1 MRRITFWLTLVLVF
15 MIPWEDSVILTGV
28 GRISRV
34 AGLAVGVFWLGTILA
49 RGRVRQLRP
58 FHLLCF
64 VYFFW
69 HGLSVVWSV
78 APNTT
83 LNRLTT
89 YIQLAFLLFLVWDLC
104 LTRKQ
109 LMAILQAYVLGAY
122 ISVFDTISNYLMGVS
137 RGSTPRYAATGFNAN
152 GLAMVLVFGLPLA
165 WYLAVSVGAKNEFD
179 RKQSILRIINFV
191 YIPAAIFAILLTAS
205 RTALFGML
213 PIIWFMLGSFTRLK
227 PVMRIAIAIGVMAAF
242 YFIQPLVP
250 QSSIDRLSTVSTEI
264 EGGDLS
270 GRRTI
275 WDEGLEQFWNNPLL
289 GTGSGA
295 FKAAVNFKDKAA
307 HNVYVSL
314 LVEVGL
320 IGLMLFGLVIA
331 VSAYHTRYLPRW
343 EAAFWLA
350 LIVSWLIG
358 NYTGSWELKKHTWL
372 FFSLVIV
379 SANLLPQDESEAE
392 SGEVMVPPLAGTS
405 PSRNGIPTRQNSYT
419 YNPKL

>member
-1 MRRITFWLTLVLVF
+1 
-15 MIPWEDSVILTGV
+15 
-28 GRISRV
+28 
-34 AGLAVGVFWLGTILA
+34 
-49 RGRVRQLRP
+49 
-58 FHLLCF
+58 
-64 VYFFW
+64 
-69 HGLSVVWSV
+69 
-78 APNTT
+78 
-83 LNRLTT
+83 
-89 YIQLAFLLFLVWDLC
+89 
-104 LTRKQ
+104 
-109 LMAILQAYVLGAY
+109 
-122 ISVFDTISNYLMGVS
+122 
-137 RGSTPRYAATGFNAN
+137 
-152 GLAMVLVFGLPLA
+152 
-165 WYLAVSVGAKNEFD
+165 
-179 RKQSILRIINFV
+179 
-191 YIPAAIFAILLTAS
+191 
-205 RTALFGML
+205 ML

-242 YFIQPLVP
+242 YFIQPFVP
-250 QSSIDRLSTVSTEI
+250 QSSIDRLSTVSTEL

-392 SGEVMVPPLAGTS
+392 SGEVMVPPLAGTF